1 MIKYVIKRAFSMLL
15 VLLATAILIFTLMYL
30 APGDPAISLLG
41 ENATVEA
48 VAELHERLGLNDPYI
63 VRLGRYLK
71 DLLRGDWGISYR
83 SKGPV
88 FRELMTRY
96 PTTLKLTFGSI
107 ALGIVIGVSAG
118 IVSAVK
124 QYSILDRVFTAISL
138 FGASAPSFW
147 IAMVLV
153 LIFALRFQLLPATG
167 SYSFKYW
174 ILPVFTMGLQASASI
189 MRMTRSCMLEVIRQD
204 YIRTARAKGQA
215 EFHIVLRHALPNAL
229 IPILTVIGI
238 RIAALLGG
246 SVLVE
251 TVFALPGIGKY
262 ILDSVSFQDY
272 PVVQGGVTWIC
283 LNCVIITFVIDML
296 YALVDPRIRTTYGV
310 GGGIVKKKA
319 PA

>member
-1 MIKYVIKRAFSMLL
+1 MIKYLIKRVLSMFL
-15 VLLATAILIFTLMYL
+15 VLLVTVILIFTLMYL
-30 APGDPAISLLG
+30 VPGDPALSILG

-48 VAELHERLGLNDPYI
+48 VAELHERLGFNDSYI
-63 VRLGRYLK
+63 VQLGRYLK
-71 DLLRGDWGISYR
+71 DLLHGDWGTSYR

-88 FRELMTRY
+88 FRELMARY

-107 ALGIVIGVSAG
+107 ALGIAIGVTAG
-118 IVSAVK
+118 VLSAVK

-153 LIFALRFQLLPATG
+153 LIFSLRFQWLPATG
-167 SYSFKYW
+167 SYGFKYW

-189 MRMTRSCMLEVIRQD
+189 MRMTRSCMLEVVRQD
-204 YIRTARAKGQA
+204 YIRTARAKGQI
-215 EFHIVLRHALPNAL
+215 EFRIVVNHALPNAL

-238 RIAALLGG
+238 RIASLLGG

-283 LNCVIITFVIDML
+283 LNCVIITFIIDML
-296 YALVDPRIRTTYGV
+296 YSLVDPRIRTTYG
-310 GGGIVKKKA
+310 ISARTKKKKV